1 MATGSLVEIMSASSA
16 GADRI
21 RVNVPIGRSTE
32 VAPEPTALEPGAH
45 KGSLTI
51 EIGVPL
57 ALLREVEKRVK
68 EGEQVVILGG
78 TI

>member
-1 MATGSLVEIMSASSA
+1 MATNTLAEIMGASSA

-21 RVNVPIGRSTE
+21 KIGVAVGTPTG
-32 VAPEPTALEPGAH
+32 APEAAAH
-45 KGSLTI
+45 RGSLTI

-68 EGEQVVILGG
+68 EGEQVIILGG
-78 TI
+78 NI